1 MMGNWVKE
9 NIIYNPFVVRYKSA
23 IVIMIKIIIAAGLL
37 IYIVNRVNPDEI
49 ITAIEGANLIFI
61 LAAFL
66 LLALNIYTQYW
77 KWKVICKKMLGISN
91 RKKVLLS
98 LFYGFSAGSFTPA
111 RIGEYFGRAIIFR
124 NKSISEITIATFI
137 DKSISLIIIAF
148 VGALASIVFIHFY
161 YKVTI
166 FITASLFIFIFV
178 LSYLLLYLVLHPSIW
193 KGAIIDKVKF
203 STRLSLLVEKLTVVK
218 KIDKNITYKVSLIS
232 FLFFICILVQ
242 YALLVAAFSHHI
254 ELLNYIWAGILVFFA
269 KSVIPPVTIGDLG
282 IREGASVFF
291 ISLIGENASVGF
303 NAAIFIFFINV
314 LIPAIIGMFLL
325 FHKNDD

>member
-37 IYIVNRVNPDEI
+37 IYIVNRVNLDEI

-66 LLALNIYTQYW
+66 LLAINIYTQYW

-111 RIGEYFGRAIIFR
+111 RIGEYFGRAIIFK
-124 NKSISEITIATFI
+124 NKSISEITVATFI
-137 DKSISLIIIAF
+137 DKSIPLIIIAF
-148 VGALASIVFIHFY
+148 IGALASIVFIHFY

-166 FITASLFIFIFV
+166 FITASLFIFVFV

-193 KGAIIDKVKF
+193 KGAIINKVKF
-203 STRLSLLVEKLTVVK
+203 SKRLSLLVEKLTVVK
-218 KIDKNITYKVSLIS
+218 KIDKNITYKVSVIS
-232 FLFFICILVQ
+232 FLFYWSNMPCL
-242 YALLVAAFSHHI
+242 
-254 ELLNYIWAGILVFFA
+254 
-269 KSVIPPVTIGDLG
+269 
-282 IREGASVFF
+282 
-291 ISLIGENASVGF
+291 
-303 NAAIFIFFINV
+303 
-314 LIPAIIGMFLL
+314 
-325 FHKNDD
+325 